1 MQPDRR
7 LAYGDL
13 RDLKELLGST
23 FLDFS
28 WLMAFHLGT
37 NWFSSKPE
45 QARRTIEDP
54 VLCGLTRLVL
64 LLATNDPDFRVL
76 PRMPTPQEVFDRLRE
91 PYERVTGRELL
102 PSRFA
107 TLCLVTP
114 ATVGDWLKDRPVSIR
129 SQRHL
134 FLLDWFINRGGEKA
148 LREYLRLL
156 EIEAKARGFG
166 SLEDVFRARSW
177 SAKRAVRQQEPPPTK
192 RKRARGRPTSNNRI
206 R

>member
-13 RDLKELLGST
+13 RDLRELMGLAV
-23 FLDFS
+23 LDFS
-28 WLMAFHLGT
+28 WLMAFHAGT
-37 NWFSSKPE
+37 NWLSSKPE

-64 LLATNDPDFRVL
+64 LLTTDNPDFQVL
-76 PRMPTPQEVFDRLRE
+76 PQMPTPRDVFDRLRG
-91 PYERVTGRELL
+91 PYERVTGRELA

-114 ATVGDWLKDRPVSIR
+114 ATITDWFQNRPVSIR

-134 FLLDWFINRGGEKA
+134 YLLDWFVSRGGEKG
-148 LREYLRLL
+148 LKQYLGLL
-156 EIEAKARGFG
+156 EIEAKSRGFD
-166 SLEDVFRARSW
+166 SLEDVYRAHSW
-177 SAKRAVRQQEPPPTK
+177 SVRRPVHPKEPPPAK
-192 RKRARGRPTSNNRI
+192 GKSPRRRRPSNTRI

>member
-13 RDLKELLGST
+13 RDLKELLGVT
-23 FLDFS
+23 LLDFS

-37 NWFSSKPE
+37 NWLSSKPE

-64 LLATNDPDFRVL
+64 LLATNDPEFRAL
-76 PRMPTPQEVFDRLRE
+76 PRMPTPQEIFDQLRG
-91 PYERVTGRELL
+91 PYERVTGRELVQ
-102 PSRFA
+102 SRFA
-107 TLCLVTP
+107 ILCLVTP
-114 ATVGDWLKDRPVSIR
+114 ATVGDWLRDRPVSIR

-134 FLLDWFINRGGEKA
+134 FLLGWFINRGGEKA

-156 EIEAKARGFG
+156 EVEAKSRGFG
-166 SLEDVFRARSW
+166 SLEEVFRAGSW
-177 SAKRAVRQQEPPPTK
+177 SVRRVVRQQEAPPTK
-192 RKRARGRPTSNNRI
+192 RKRARGRPTSNSR
-206 R
+206 RR